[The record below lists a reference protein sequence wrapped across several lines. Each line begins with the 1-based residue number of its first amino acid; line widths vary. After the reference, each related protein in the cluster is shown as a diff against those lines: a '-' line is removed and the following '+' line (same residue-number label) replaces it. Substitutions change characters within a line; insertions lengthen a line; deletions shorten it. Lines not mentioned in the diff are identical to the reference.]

1 MQKRSRRKQDLVIP
15 AQGGYLFMLSLQNVA
30 LERLELG
37 LVDDVELVDALRVDV
52 AVERRTEPDHQ
63 QQQRQRGDKIV
74 HGTKVAQSFQ
84 RKKVTQPK

>member
-1 MQKRSRRKQDLVIP
+1 MQKRFRRQQDIVVL
-15 AQGGYLFMLSLQNVA
+15 AHSGYLFMLSLQNVA

-52 AVERRTEPDHQ
+52 AVKRRTEPDHQ
-63 QQQRQRGDKIV
+63 KQQRQRGDKIV

-84 RKKVTQPK
+84 RKKQTQPK